1 MKKIKNLETLTEQ
14 IGSDCVERCFT
25 EYMMLHVA
33 KAKKLDALF
42 SYIENKKETIAEY
55 IPKEENFQIQKR
67 SVLDVNDLL
76 QWLKE

>member
-1 MKKIKNLETLTEQ
+1 
-14 IGSDCVERCFT
+14 
-25 EYMMLHVA
+25 MLHVA